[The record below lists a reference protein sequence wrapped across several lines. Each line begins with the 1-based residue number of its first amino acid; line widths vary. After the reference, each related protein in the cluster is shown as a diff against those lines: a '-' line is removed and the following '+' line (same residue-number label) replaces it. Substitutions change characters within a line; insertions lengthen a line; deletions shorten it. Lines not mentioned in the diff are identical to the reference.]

1 MFLRIILSIF
11 IVFAALTSITSGNAQ
26 DKKSTDSTK
35 MILAYG
41 DSLMAGYNLQKGED
55 FASQLEDALI
65 SDEYDVIVKNASIS
79 GDTTASGL
87 SRLEWALEAGEKP
100 DLVILGLGA
109 NDMLRALPP
118 ASAKD
123 NLQEIIEH
131 FEDDNIA
138 VLLAGMK
145 AAPNLGKSYRTE
157 FDAIYPALAET
168 HETVS
173 LYPFF
178 LEDVATIKELN
189 LDDGIHPNLE
199 GINVIVE
206 NIKPYVVKAANLEKV
221 EGN

>member
-1 MFLRIILSIF
+1 MFLRIILSFFLVFTFF
-11 IVFAALTSITSGNAQ
+11 IGPTPVKAQ
-26 DKKSTDSTK
+26 DGEMSENAK

-65 SDEYDVIVKNASIS
+65 SDGHDVIVKNASIS

-87 SRLEWALEAGEKP
+87 SRLEWALESGEEP

-118 ASAKD
+118 ASAKE
-123 NLQEIIEH
+123 NLREIIEH
-131 FEDDNIA
+131 FKSEDIA

-145 AAPNLGKSYRTE
+145 AAPNLGESYRTE
-157 FDAIYPALAET
+157 FDAIYPELADT
-168 HETVS
+168 YDNVT

-178 LEDVATIKELN
+178 LEDVATVKELN
-189 LDDGIHPNLE
+189 LEDGIHPNLE
-199 GINVIVE
+199 GINIIVE
-206 NIKPYVVKAANLEKV
+206 NIKPYVVEAAKLD
-221 EGN
+221 